1 VHQVGLF
8 LHEYIEM
15 YSQQNIKKKGRKIFS
30 AVYERTAVEGAE
42 TA

>member
-1 VHQVGLF
+1 VYQVGLSS
-8 LHEYIEM
+8 HEYIEM
-15 YSQQNIKKKGRKIFS
+15 HVQQNIKKKKIIS